1 MTWVKLDDNAP
12 DDPRALKVPRTARLL
27 HIEALAWSS
36 RHQTDGM
43 VPRNAL
49 PRVTD
54 EPDPEGTAELLV
66 AAGLWHATDEGY
78 RLVWLQDMQPG
89 PEEVERRRSHN
100 RAKQE
105 RHRRHVSG
113 DHSTCKAP
121 FCKLARN
128 PVTNSGSNPTPSRP
142 VPSIPLTGDLTG
154 KDGIAAGL
162 EAAAPIREKGPTK
175 RELAAIIRAAR
186 NPKDRGRYLRAY
198 RATFG
203 SAYPESRGH
212 VSLHPSLRTIT
223 REEGAAA

>member
-43 VPRNAL
+43 VPRSAL

-54 EPDPEGTAELLV
+54 EPNPEGTAELLV
-66 AAGLWHATDEGY
+66 AAGLWDATDDGY

-89 PEEVERRRSHN
+89 PEEVARQRAYN
-100 RAKQE
+100 RDKQE
-105 RHRRHVSG
+105 RHRKHVTG

-128 PVTNSGSNPTPSRP
+128 PVSNPVSNRTPSRP
-142 VPSIPLTGDLTG
+142 VPSIPVGDMTG
-154 KDGIAAGL
+154 KDGVAAGL
-162 EAAAPIREKGPTK
+162 EAAAPIREKGPTR

-186 NPKDRGRYLRAY
+186 NPKDRGRYIRAY

-212 VSLHPSLRTIT
+212 VTPHLSLRTII